1 MTSIERS
8 KPADRA
14 AIEALLVASD
24 LPLDGLELALATAVV
39 ARDGDTVVGVAAVEP
54 YGTVGLLRS
63 VAVTETLRGTGL
75 GRGLVT
81 AAEDVAAESGIETLF
96 LLTETAAEWFPRLGY
111 EASDRAG
118 VPMALASSPEFT
130 DACPDSAAVFRKMI
144 AAG

>member
-118 VPMALASSPEFT
+118 VPAALASSPEFT